1 MFLFI
6 ALVKT
11 TQVSEKASDLTNTTA
26 TIIFKES
33 AQISEASIIEEE
45 VILEVAEVA
54 EMTIDIEEA
63 LTQVKTLKFSY
74 ILILGGG
81 YRSSSNQDA
90 NAWEGSN
97 DQYSSS
103 K

>member
-1 MFLFI
+1 MI
-6 ALVKT
+6 T
-11 TQVSEKASDLTNTTA
+11 TQVSEKASDLTNITVM
-26 TIIFKES
+26 IIFKES
-33 AQISEASIIEEE
+33 AQISEASTIIEEE

>member
-1 MFLFI
+1 MI
-6 ALVKT
+6 T
-11 TQVSEKASDLTNTTA
+11 TQVSEKALDLTNITVM
-26 TIIFKES
+26 IIFKES
-33 AQISEASIIEEE
+33 VQISEASTIIEEE

-74 ILILGGG
+74 ILIIGGG

>member
-1 MFLFI
+1 MI
-6 ALVKT
+6 T
-11 TQVSEKASDLTNTTA
+11 TQVSEKALDLTNTTA
-26 TIIFKES
+26 MIIFKES
-33 AQISEASIIEEE
+33 AQISEASTIIEEE

>member
-1 MFLFI
+1 M
-6 ALVKT
+6 
-11 TQVSEKASDLTNTTA
+11 
-26 TIIFKES
+26 IIFKES
-33 AQISEASIIEEE
+33 AQISEASTIIEEE

-74 ILILGGG
+74 ILIIGGG